1 MGNLALPGRHT
12 TVGPTGC
19 SPSSVTVA
27 AWRSQYACASRMS
40 GAFIDGSTGQVV
52 NFVTCDGELG
62 ELFNLTIPVGPQSVF
77 LVLTETGLL

>member
-1 MGNLALPGRHT
+1 M
-12 TVGPTGC
+12 
-19 SPSSVTVA
+19 
-27 AWRSQYACASRMS
+27 RMS

-52 NFVTCDGELG
+52 TFVTCDDEPG